1 MNNLKVGTAL
11 RLYEIASH
19 ACRPLEFPRAVATDP
34 ADELLRKFEADQ
46 RRRLAELL
54 SDLRALADP
63 QAPEV
68 EGIRRYRKAAEAFR
82 HLPFNE
88 QKVRRICRANAVGAP
103 SGRRFA
109 QMIEG
114 TWHVVEPEFSIWR
127 ERFERGE
134 PPE

>member
-68 EGIRRYRKAAEAFR
+68 EGYGDTEKPPKHFGIFRLTSKRFVGYAGRTRWARRRDAD
-82 HLPFNE
+82 LP
-88 QKVRRICRANAVGAP
+88 R
-103 SGRRFA
+103 
-109 QMIEG
+109 
-114 TWHVVEPEFSIWR
+114 
-127 ERFERGE
+127 
-134 PPE
+134 